1 MNTYKWSGRTNQGA
15 TEQGTESAPTAD
27 HLATVLMR
35 RGVTPLT
42 IEVAHPQE
50 NWASLLRTLL
60 PYKPTATAELTLL
73 CRQMATIT
81 RSGVPILSGVR
92 TIAPGIND
100 PGLRSALFAVADAM
114 EGGESLA
121 NSLSRY
127 PEHFSELFVI
137 LVRVGETGG
146 QLESSFREL
155 ERNLKREL
163 STTKKVKSAVRYPL
177 FVVIAMLVAIMVIN
191 MLVIPAF
198 SGLFDRESADLPLLT
213 QILVLVSDLT
223 VNYWPV
229 WIALIVANVIGLRMF
244 VATPRG
250 ALLWGEWKLKL
261 PIVGPLF
268 MSASI
273 ERYTRSFALLLR
285 SGVPLTELVSLC
297 AIATDNPYLQAR
309 IEGIRSSLE
318 RGDSFVISHQRVG
331 LFPPL
336 VVQMLS
342 VGEESGQL
350 DDLLGEVSLH
360 YQEELDY
367 ELERLSARIEPILI
381 VCLSAMV
388 AVLALGI
395 FMPIWDLYAMQLT
408 GR

>member
-1 MNTYKWSGRTNQGA
+1 MNTYKWSGRTREG
-15 TEQGTESAPTAD
+15 GTERGTETAPTAD
-27 HLATVLMR
+27 DLASVLMR
-35 RGVTPLT
+35 RGVIPLS
-42 IEVAHPQE
+42 IEVAQ
-50 NWASLLRTLL
+50 AKGQSKSLLQSLVRF
-60 PYKPTATAELTLL
+60 KPAVSVDLTLL

-81 RSGVPILSGVR
+81 KAGVPLLSGLR

-100 PGLRSALFAVADAM
+100 QSLRAALMNVADAM

-121 NSLSRY
+121 KSLSRH
-127 PEHFSELFVI
+127 PEHFSELFVV
-137 LVRVGETGG
+137 LVRVGETSG
-146 QLESSFREL
+146 QLEVSFREL

-163 STTKKVKSAVRYPL
+163 TTTKKVKSAVRYPM
-177 FVVIAMLVAIMVIN
+177 FVVIAMLFAMIVVN
-191 MLVIPAF
+191 TVVIPAF
-198 SGLFDRESADLPLLT
+198 SGLFDRESADLPLVT
-213 QILVLVSDLT
+213 QILVFVSDLT
-223 VNYWPV
+223 INYWPM
-229 WIALIVANVIGLRMF
+229 WIALGAFAIVSARMF
-244 VATPRG
+244 IATPRG

-268 MSASI
+268 MSASL
-273 ERYTRSFALLLR
+273 ERYTRTFSILLR

-297 AIATDNPYLQAR
+297 AIATDNPFLQAR
-309 IEGIRSSLE
+309 IDGIRSGLE
-318 RGDSFVISHQRVG
+318 RGDSFVTSHQRVG

-350 DDLLGEVSLH
+350 DELVGEVSLH
-360 YQEELDY
+360 YQDELDY

-395 FMPIWDLYAMQLT
+395 FMPIWNLYAMQLA
-408 GR
+408 GG